1 MGDNGSAPEA
11 DHGDG
16 GSGAG
21 LSLDYKKMEEVDLL
35 SPGEFTEFAME
46 ASLLGVVDAGM
57 AVEEDLGEI
66 DLDMESLTFMSS
78 DVSDLLIGDL
88 NKSTIEMVSDL
99 LPTIS
104 EPAEGLDELIML
116 TEQASNNY
124 ENISPVSPVIN
135 DVSAVTLYCN
145 ENMDDLLGLSMISK
159 GSDHLIRFPLHYCV
173 LENNTQYLETL
184 IKQNGLMIDELD
196 TKGYSAAMYAVQ
208 KKNHEC
214 LLLLINGGADS
225 NKVDGLGNSL
235 IHQAASLGDLVSLLI
250 LNRSRP
256 NYKLLNKV
264 GLFPAMIAFQ
274 SKNTQVIEYL
284 WDKTKDT
291 QFLLSHMTS
300 FGHTYLHLSSIYNDQ
315 NILSKVLQVTP
326 VGPLPLTKKADLS
339 PLHLSIA
346 SGILENVKKIYTF
359 YPCQMYLWDTEG
371 DYPIHKARSL
381 EIIEYF
387 KEVDHNILTL
397 KNVKTKKQLIH
408 YLCEEK
414 CMPLIS
420 FMLCNFPDCWECED
434 SKNQKWHMILGHT
447 LSQVV
452 LMSFT
457 KNKNKSGNKCGKY

>member
-1 MGDNGSAPEA
+1 M
-11 DHGDG
+11 
-16 GSGAG
+16 
-21 LSLDYKKMEEVDLL
+21 
-35 SPGEFTEFAME
+35 
-46 ASLLGVVDAGM
+46 
-57 AVEEDLGEI
+57 
-66 DLDMESLTFMSS
+66 
-78 DVSDLLIGDL
+78 
-88 NKSTIEMVSDL
+88 
-99 LPTIS
+99 
-104 EPAEGLDELIML
+104 
-116 TEQASNNY
+116 
-124 ENISPVSPVIN
+124 
-135 DVSAVTLYCN
+135 
-145 ENMDDLLGLSMISK
+145 
-159 GSDHLIRFPLHYCV
+159 
-173 LENNTQYLETL
+173 
-184 IKQNGLMIDELD
+184 
-196 TKGYSAAMYAVQ
+196 Q

-457 KNKNKSGNKCGKY
+457 KNKNKSENKCGKY